1 MSTVI
6 PTNRNYYA
14 NPEAIVQG
22 DKYRF
27 TVLTSQLIRLEYNE
41 NNIFEDHPTQ
51 TVLTRN
57 FSIPNFKVI
66 NKDDSLEIITEH
78 VHLKYDKKKF
88 SKNGLSISIIGA
100 FSNYRGTWQYG
111 EDFIDLKGTART
123 LDKADGAIEL
133 SRGLIS
139 RNGFSVFDDSNSLIL
154 LDNGWVEPRKEECI
168 DLYYLGYGHDY
179 KKCLKDFYKLS
190 GETPL
195 IPRYALG
202 NWWSRYYKY
211 NEEEYKDL
219 ISKFEEKKIPFS
231 VSVMDMDWHI
241 VDVDPKYGSGWTGY
255 SWNKDL
261 FPNPKEFMSWL
272 HEHNLKVT
280 LNVHPANG
288 IQPFEDC
295 YLDMAKELGKDFNNE
310 EAIEFDI
317 TDKKFMDAYFKYA
330 HHINEDD
337 GVDFWWIDW
346 QQGGVSKVPGLDP
359 LWMLNH
365 YHYLDSGRRGN
376 RRLTF
381 SRYAGLGSHRYPIG
395 FSGDTVISWDSLDF
409 QPYFTANA
417 SNVGYGWW
425 SHDIGGHMKGV
436 KDDELAT
443 RWVQFGVFSPIN
455 RLHSSDNLFSGKEP
469 WSFNETSEKIMTRYL
484 RLRHDLIPYIYTMN
498 KYSNCEGRPLILPM
512 YYEHPDNNEA
522 YLVQNEYYFGTDLI
536 VCPITKPIDKKAL
549 VAPFN
554 GWLPKGEWYDFFNGR
569 KYIGGRKIT
578 FYRDLNEIPVLAKA
592 GSIIPLSKTDGNIVE
607 NPVDLEIRVFV
618 GNNGS
623 FTLWED
629 DGDSLENKDS
639 NWSKTEMIL
648 SWGKK
653 PMFNIMPAQGNV
665 NVIPSKRNLKLNF
678 VGIKKQKLKLSINN
692 EDISCD
698 ELCKLTE
705 CGVEVSLT
713 NINICDKIQ
722 VFFETDEI
730 RKNNVIEE
738 SFEYLNK
745 VQMEYDLKSEIYN
758 IVKSDM
764 NIAQII
770 TTIQSLDINPIIFA
784 ALCEILSAY

>member
-1 MSTVI
+1 MNIITNK
-6 PTNRNYYA
+6 NRNYHA
-14 NPEAIVQG
+14 NPESIIQG

-41 NNIFEDHPTQ
+41 NNIFEDNPTQ

-57 FSIPNFKVI
+57 FSIPDFKVI
-66 NKDDSLEIITEH
+66 DKDSSLEIITEH
-78 VHLKYDKKKF
+78 IHLKYNKKEF

-100 FSNYRGTWQYG
+100 FSTYRGTWHYG
-111 EDFIDLKGTART
+111 DDFIDLKGTART

-133 SRGLIS
+133 ERGLMS
-139 RNGFSVFDDSNSLIL
+139 KNGFSVFDDSNSLIL
-154 LDNGWVEPRKEECI
+154 LEDGWVEPRKEKSI
-168 DLYYLGYGHDY
+168 DIYYFGYGNDY

-190 GETPL
+190 GEAPL
-195 IPRYALG
+195 LPRYALG

-211 NEEEYKDL
+211 NEEEYKNL
-219 ISKFEEKKIPFS
+219 IRKFEDKKIPFS
-231 VSVMDMDWHI
+231 VGVMDMDWHI

-255 SWNKDL
+255 TWNKEL

-288 IQPFEDC
+288 IQPFEEC

-310 EAIEFDI
+310 EPIEFDI
-317 TDKKFMDAYFKYA
+317 TDKKFMDAYFKHA
-330 HHINEDD
+330 HHTNEDD

-346 QQGGVSKVPGLDP
+346 QQGGVTKIPGLDP

-395 FSGDTVISWDSLDF
+395 FSGDTVISWESLDF
-409 QPYFTANA
+409 QPYFTATA

-425 SHDIGGHMKGV
+425 SHDIGGHMKGI

-469 WSFNETSEKIMTRYL
+469 WNFNEVSERIMTKYL
-484 RLRHDLIPYIYTMN
+484 RLRHELIPYIYTMN
-498 KYSNCEGRPLILPM
+498 KYSNAEGRPVILPM
-512 YYEHPDNNEA
+512 YYEHPKNNEA
-522 YLVQNEYYFGTDLI
+522 YLVPNQYYFGTELI
-536 VCPITKPIDKKAL
+536 VCPITKPIDKEAL
-549 VAPFN
+549 VASFN
-554 GWLPKGEWYDFFNGR
+554 GWLPEGEWYDFFNGR
-569 KYIGGRKIT
+569 KYIGGRKLT
-578 FYRDLNEIPVLAKA
+578 FYRELNEIPVLAKA
-592 GSIIPLSKTDGNIVE
+592 GAIIPLSKTEGNSVE
-607 NPVDLEIRVFV
+607 NPVDLEIKVFA
-618 GNNGS
+618 GANGS

-639 NWSKTEMIL
+639 NWVKTEMSL
-648 SWGKK
+648 NWCEK
-653 PMFNIMPAQGNV
+653 PIFNIMPAEGNI
-665 NVIPSKRNLKLNF
+665 NVIPSKRNFKLNF
-678 VGIKKQKLKLSINN
+678 VGVRNQNLKLIINN
-692 EDISCD
+692 EEISSN
-698 ELCKLTE
+698 KLFKVTE
-705 CGVEVSLT
+705 NGIEVSLT
-713 NINICDKIQ
+713 GISICDKVQ
-722 VFFETDEI
+722 VLFETDETLE
-730 RKNNVIEE
+730 NNIVKEV
-738 SFEYLNK
+738 FEYLNK
-745 VQMEYDLKSEIYN
+745 AQMEYDLKSEIYN
-758 IVKSDM
+758 IVKSGM
-764 NIAQII
+764 NVAQII
-770 TTIQSLDINPIIFA
+770 TTIQSLNINPIIFA